1 MTDLP
6 KPTIIELS
14 QWQKE
19 FYTLRNPAMTKEEY
33 IAKRTK
39 DWYRYQY
46 HKQFNK

>member
-1 MTDLP
+1 MNALP

-19 FYTLRNPAMTKEEY
+19 YYSLRSPSMTKDDY
-33 IAKRTK
+33 IKQRTK

-46 HKQFNK
+46 YKQLNK

>member
-1 MTDLP
+1 MSNLP
-6 KPTIIELS
+6 KPTFIETSKWEL
-14 QWQKE
+14 E
-19 FYTLRNPAMTKEEY
+19 YYTIRSPAMTKTEY